1 MTKATVELDW
11 DTVDN
16 IVVEQLKFHRNII
29 EEDLVQRKN
38 GKTMARFDTD
48 KRKDIA
54 MMKEHIEAFNLILS
68 YYGEEHE

>member
-1 MTKATVELDW
+1 MTKVTVELDW

-29 EEDLVQRKN
+29 EEDLVKRKN
-38 GKTMARFDTD
+38 GKTMARFDTN

-68 YYGEEHE
+68 YYGQEQE

>member
-29 EEDLVQRKN
+29 EEDLVKRKN
-38 GKTMARFDTD
+38 GKTMARFDTN

-68 YYGEEHE
+68 YYGQEQE